1 MAEKIRPTKSKIGL
15 SRHKKRER
23 SGITQL
29 QLAKAL
35 DTTQRR
41 VSYLESGKIEPD
53 LASLWKIAD
62 TFDVSL
68 DELIGRDSMRSV

>member
-1 MAEKIRPTKSKIGL
+1 MEIKFAENLRWL
-15 SRHKKRER
+15 RER

-68 DELIGRDSMRSV
+68 DELIGRDSMRPV

>member
-1 MAEKIRPTKSKIGL
+1 MEIKFAENLRWL
-15 SRHKKRER
+15 RER